1 MKRIVLLLL
10 IASVALAAPPA
21 AKRTNPF
28 FNRSSLQYQAPPFDR
43 IRDSD
48 YAPALEEGMKR
59 QLAEIDAIANN
70 SEAPTFANT
79 IEALERSGELLTRV
93 SKVFGNLAQSN
104 TNEAIQKVEQDEGP
118 KLAAHN
124 DAITLNPK
132 LFARVKALYDT
143 RETSAPN
150 AEAKHLIE
158 RYYRNY
164 VRSGAML
171 SDADK
176 DKLRAL
182 NQEETKLNTDYR
194 AKLLADTDQSAVIV
208 DTLAELDGLSAADVA
223 AAAEAAKERGLKGKW
238 VLTLQNTTQQP
249 PLAYLTNRALRTRLY
264 NASVARGNH
273 GGENDEKAIV
283 ARYAQLRAERAKL
296 LGYPTYAAFSLET
309 EMATPEKAMQLMT
322 ELAAPAT
329 AQARKEAARIQQ
341 MIDAEG
347 GGFQLGPQDWDYYA
361 GKVQRAEYDVD
372 ESQVKPYFELERVL
386 RDGVF
391 FAAHELYGL
400 SFKERKDLPV
410 YNKDVRVYEVFD
422 ADGKS
427 IALYYGDYFARANK
441 SGGAWMDSFVDQSQ
455 LLGTHPVVVNVCNF
469 TKPAPGQP
477 ALLSFD
483 NVTTIF
489 HEFGH
494 ALHGILSNVRYP
506 TFAGVN
512 VARDFGEVP
521 SQFNEHWAL
530 EPAVFAHYAKHY
542 QTGAPMPQALVDK
555 IKKASTFNV
564 GYAETEYLASAL
576 LDMAWHTLPA
586 DAPKQDVEAFEA
598 DALKKA
604 GIDLPVVPPR
614 YHTTYFSHIWGNAY
628 AAGYYAYLWSDV
640 IDEDAWAWFQ
650 EHGGLKRENGQRFRD
665 LVLSRGGTQD
675 AASLYRAFRGRDPI
689 LDPLLVSKGF
699 K

>member
-1 MKRIVLLLL
+1 
-10 IASVALAAPPA
+10 
-21 AKRTNPF
+21 
-28 FNRSSLQYQAPPFDR
+28 
-43 IRDSD
+43 
-48 YAPALEEGMKR
+48 
-59 QLAEIDAIANN
+59 
-70 SEAPTFANT
+70 
-79 IEALERSGELLTRV
+79 
-93 SKVFGNLAQSN
+93 
-104 TNEAIQKVEQDEGP
+104 
-118 KLAAHN
+118 
-124 DAITLNPK
+124 
-132 LFARVKALYDT
+132 
-143 RETSAPN
+143 
-150 AEAKHLIE
+150 
-158 RYYRNY
+158 
-164 VRSGAML
+164 
-171 SDADK
+171 
-176 DKLRAL
+176 
-182 NQEETKLNTDYR
+182 
-194 AKLLADTDQSAVIV
+194 
-208 DTLAELDGLSAADVA
+208 
-223 AAAEAAKERGLKGKW
+223 
-238 VLTLQNTTQQP
+238 
-249 PLAYLTNRALRTRLY
+249 
-264 NASVARGNH
+264 
-273 GGENDEKAIV
+273 
-283 ARYAQLRAERAKL
+283 
-296 LGYPTYAAFSLET
+296 
-309 EMATPEKAMQLMT
+309 
-322 ELAAPAT
+322 
-329 AQARKEAARIQQ
+329 
-341 MIDAEG
+341 
-347 GGFQLGPQDWDYYA
+347 
-361 GKVQRAEYDVD
+361 
-372 ESQVKPYFELERVL
+372 
-386 RDGVF
+386 
-391 FAAHELYGL
+391 
-400 SFKERKDLPV
+400 
-410 YNKDVRVYEVFD
+410 
-422 ADGKS
+422 
-427 IALYYGDYFARANK
+427 
-441 SGGAWMDSFVDQSQ
+441 MDSFVDQSQ

-555 IKKASTFNV
+555 IKKSGTFNV

-650 EHGGLKRENGQRFRD
+650 EHGGLKRENGQRFRV

>member
-1 MKRIVLLLL
+1 MKRVVLLIL
-10 IASVALAAPPA
+10 IACSSFAAP
-21 AKRTNPF
+21 AKRANPF
-28 FNRSSLQYQAPPFDR
+28 FDRSPLQYQTPPFDR

-59 QLAEIDAIANN
+59 QLAEIEGIANN
-70 SEAPTFANT
+70 PDAPTFANT
-79 IEALERSGELLTRV
+79 IEALERSGVLLTRV
-93 SKVFGNLAQSN
+93 SKVFSNLAQSN
-104 TNEAIQKVEQDEGP
+104 TNEALQKVEQDEGP

-143 RETSAPN
+143 RDTAAPN
-150 AEAKHLIE
+150 AEAKYLIE

-164 VRSGAML
+164 VRSGALL
-171 SDADK
+171 SDGDK

-194 AKLLADTDQSAVIV
+194 AKLLADTDQSAVVV
-208 DTLAELDGLSAADVA
+208 DTLAELDGLSAADIA

-249 PLAYLTNRALRTRLY
+249 PLASLTNRALRTRLF
-264 NASVARGNH
+264 NASIVRCNH
-273 GGENDEKAIV
+273 GGENDTKAIV

-372 ESQVKPYFELERVL
+372 EAQVKPYFELDRVL

-410 YNKDVRVYEVFD
+410 YNKDVRAFEVFD

-441 SGGAWMDSFVDQSQ
+441 GGGAWMDSFVDQSS
-455 LLGTHPVVVNVCNF
+455 LLGTHPVVVNVTNF
-469 TKPAPGQP
+469 TKPAPGP
-477 ALLSFD
+477 SALLSFAD
-483 NVTTIF
+483 VTTIF

-506 TFAGVN
+506 TFAGVA

-521 SQFNEHWAL
+521 SQFNEHWEL

-542 QTGAPMPQALVDK
+542 QTGEPMPQALVDK
-555 IKKASTFNV
+555 IKKAATFNV

-586 DAPKQDVEAFEA
+586 DAPKQDVDVFEA
-598 DALKKA
+598 DALKKF
-604 GIDLPVVPPR
+604 GIDLAVVPPR
-614 YHTTYFSHIWGNAY
+614 YHTTYFSHIWGSSY

-665 LVLSRGGTQD
+665 MVLSRGGTQD
-675 AASLYRAFRGRDPI
+675 AATMYRAFRGRDPI